1 MKLTERDRKL
11 LRYLRQNSRA
21 SLTEIS
27 KATKIPISTLFDRLR
42 AQQGPLIKKHT
53 TLVDFTELG
62 YHTRIQVLLKVAASQ
77 KEDVKR
83 HLEFH
88 DHVNSLYK
96 LAHEYDFCVEGVFE
110 HVRDVDKFI
119 DGITSRFAVEDYK
132 TYFLVEDIKREGFY
146 TIK

>member
-11 LRYLRQNSRA
+11 LRYLRTNSRA

-27 KATKIPISTLFDRLR
+27 KHTKIPISTLFDRLK

-62 YHTRIQVLLKVAASQ
+62 YHTRVQFLLKVPRDQ
-77 KEDVKR
+77 KDMVRK

-96 LAHEYDFCVEGVFE
+96 LAHDYDFCVEGVFE
-110 HVRDVDKFI
+110 HVGDVEAFI
-119 DGITSRFAVEDYK
+119 THITTNFTVEDYK
-132 TYFLVEDIKREGFY
+132 TYYLVEDIKREGFFSQ
-146 TIK
+146 T